1 MEGIFMNMFSERV
14 IYINWVRYELNNY
27 YWNDIYRY
35 IDYDNCVRIRLGE
48 WYDILCLFIFFVLCL
63 KL

>member
-1 MEGIFMNMFSERV
+1 MNMFSERV

-35 IDYDNCVRIRLGE
+35 NDYDYCVRIRLGE